1 MGTELILTISKVFP
15 PLKFLVE
22 KYENVFAGKLLK
34 VFEKDGNVFGVYRN
48 GSERQ
53 LTSKNADTDPL
64 LIRKKGTVIFL
75 RKVHEG
81 GKQAVR
87 IMTLK
92 VATLQED
99 TLLDQKPYWDG
110 LLGDFPLYQVEGFT
124 LSPDQTK
131 VVFLIEKWVTSSVLV
146 LVDIKTGELKELF
159 PASKFEFIR
168 SGNYKG
174 KFLVDSYEIE
184 NDKGRQLW
192 HKVRDW
198 DGTTLKRF
206 ESYDEYRTFRSS
218 AMQIK

>member
-34 VFEKDGNVFGVYRN
+34 VFEKEGNLFGVYRN

-64 LIRKKGTVIFL
+64 LIRKKGIVIFL

-110 LLGDFPLYQVEGFT
+110 LLDDFPLYQVEGFT
-124 LSPDQTK
+124 LSPDESK
-131 VVFLIEKWVTSSVLV
+131 VLFTIEKWATSSLLVHVDIKSGKLTELCPAESFEYIKSGEYKGRLLVTSS
-146 LVDIKTGELKELF
+146 
-159 PASKFEFIR
+159 
-168 SGNYKG
+168 
-174 KFLVDSYEIE
+174 EIE
-184 NDKGRQLW
+184 GDRGR
-192 HKVRDW
+192 
-198 DGTTLKRF
+198 
-206 ESYDEYRTFRSS
+206 
-218 AMQIK
+218 